1 MGSEFPGLTFD
12 ADVDGLI
19 PAGASAPSQ
28 RQRGP
33 AAAAARA
40 AAEALCVR
48 RGEDVLS
55 RMGLP
60 AEGGCRAAAA
70 AQLRA
75 AGVNLLLTYAAL
87 RAKGGGMAAPPQ
99 AWDARLTPPPLC

>member
-19 PAGASAPSQ
+19 PAGKTAGSQ

-60 AEGGCRAAAA
+60 PQGGCAAAA
-70 AQLRA
+70 GAQLRA

-99 AWDARLTPPPLC
+99 AWDPRLTPPPLS